1 MRPTASGSSI
11 ASGPQP
17 APAQAGRRVATIALL
32 VVGVL
37 LWLALGVGPG
47 IGIFRWVVIG
57 GAIAI
62 ALVPPVNRRVGTAL
76 EWSRRPSPRALA
88 WATILI
94 GITAA
99 FYFVLTAFLQ
109 DRDLFPRTH
118 DECSYYLG
126 AQMLARGRLWMPP
139 HPLGDFF
146 ESFYILTKPVY
157 CSIYFPGTA
166 LIFAPT
172 VWLDLPTWAMP
183 AVVSGAAVAL
193 LYRIITELIDGAAG
207 AVAALLLVSLT
218 WFRTYTV
225 LLMSQVPMLFLGLL
239 MIWLWLRWREQNR
252 WGWLLALGAAGGW
265 AAVTRP
271 ADALC
276 FAVPVLC
283 GTAALG
289 CVPPKAEVLRMT
301 STFGRTQ
308 PGAAVPH
315 GKSQP
320 AAAVPHGKL
329 QPGAAVPHVVF
340 SIGLLLLGAL
350 PFLALQLVFDIKVTG
365 DPFKTP
371 YTLYLD
377 RDQPG
382 STFGLHHFDPTLK
395 PASTLP
401 QIQADYELTKTYL
414 RHHQPDNFLG
424 PWVRTTE
431 SRPPYLAMIAGT
443 TLPAGI
449 LLVLVPVGLLGL
461 TDRRRL
467 VLFSTLP
474 VFLALY
480 IFNPFLLEHYAIPI
494 IPAVV
499 LCLLLGVDEV
509 ARAWPRHAAVLRPA
523 LTWGI
528 IAAAVTG
535 AWEVNHLIVRDPR
548 QQVSDEPLPSS
559 YLRELHD
566 RLRGRPA
573 VVLFQYS
580 PGDNWKEEPVC
591 NSEVAW
597 PDDAEVVR
605 AHDLGPRDHE
615 IVEYYANRQPDRM
628 FFTVS
633 RDRRTGA
640 RRISPI
646 ATTGQL
652 LQAWKEGK
660 DLNALLHPTE

>member
-1 MRPTASGSSI
+1 M
-11 ASGPQP
+11 
-17 APAQAGRRVATIALL
+17 LL
-32 VVGVL
+32 IVGVL
-37 LWLALGVGPG
+37 LWLAFGVGSG
-47 IGIFRWVVIG
+47 IGLFRWLVIV
-57 GAIAI
+57 GAIGI
-62 ALVPPVNRRVGTAL
+62 ALVPPINRRVRAAL
-76 EWSRRPSPRALA
+76 EWLRRPSPKALG

-99 FYFVLTAFLQ
+99 CYFVLTAFLQ

-126 AQMLARGRLWMPP
+126 VQMLARGRLWMPP

-166 LIFAPT
+166 LMFAPT
-172 VWLDLPTWAMP
+172 VWLHLPTWAMP
-183 AVVSGAAVAL
+183 ALVSGAAVAL
-193 LYRIITELIDGAAG
+193 LYRIITELIDGTAG

-225 LLMSQVPMLFLGLL
+225 LLMSQAPMLFLGLL
-239 MIWLWLRWREQNR
+239 MIWFWLRWRERKR

-265 AAVTRP
+265 AAIIRP
-271 ADALC
+271 VDAVC
-276 FAVPVLC
+276 FVVPV
-283 GTAALG
+283 GTAIL
-289 CVPPKAEVLRMT
+289 VDLL
-301 STFGRTQ
+301 S
-308 PGAAVPH
+308 GAADVARQRPGVPN
-315 GKSQP
+315 
-320 AAAVPHGKL
+320 A
-329 QPGAAVPHVVF
+329 VF
-340 SIGLLLLGAL
+340 SMGLLLLGAL
-350 PFLALQLVFDIKVTG
+350 PFLALQVVFDIKLTG
-365 DPFKTP
+365 QPFRTP

-377 RDQPG
+377 RNQPG
-382 STFGLHHFDPTLK
+382 STFGLRRFDLSLK

-414 RHHQPDNFLG
+414 RHHQANNFLG
-424 PWVRTTE
+424 PWVQTIE
-431 SRPPYLAMIAGT
+431 SRPPYLAMIVGT
-443 TLPAGI
+443 TLPTGVLI
-449 LLVLVPVGLLGL
+449 VLVPVGLLGL
-461 TDRRRL
+461 SDRRRF
-467 VLFSTLP
+467 VLFAALP

-480 IFNPFLLEHYAIPI
+480 IFNPFFLEHYAIPI

-499 LCLLLGVDEV
+499 LCLLLGVETV
-509 ARAWPRHAAVLRPA
+509 GRAWPRLANVVVPA
-523 LTWGI
+523 LTCGI

-535 AWEVNHLIVRDPR
+535 TWEVNHLIVRDPG

-615 IVEYYANRQPDRM
+615 IVEYYGSRQPDRM

-633 RDRRTGA
+633 RDRRTGQ

-646 ATTGQL
+646 ATAGQL

-660 DLNALLHPTE
+660 DLNALLHRTE

>member
-1 MRPTASGSSI
+1 M
-11 ASGPQP
+11 
-17 APAQAGRRVATIALL
+17 LL
-32 VVGVL
+32 IVGGM
-37 LWLALGVGPG
+37 LWLTFGFDRG
-47 IGIFRWVVIG
+47 IGIFRWLIIG
-57 GAIAI
+57 GAIGI
-62 ALVPPVNRRVGTAL
+62 ALVRPVSRRVGTAL
-76 EWSRRPSPRALA
+76 EWLRRPSPKALA
-88 WATILI
+88 RATILI
-94 GITAA
+94 GITATC
-99 FYFVLTAFLQ
+99 YFVLTAFLQ

-126 AQMLARGRLWMPP
+126 VQMLARGRLWMPP
-139 HPLGDFF
+139 RPMGDFF

-166 LIFAPT
+166 LLFAPT
-172 VWLDLPTWAMP
+172 VWLYLPTWAMP
-183 AVVSGAAVAL
+183 ALVSGAAVAL
-193 LYRIITELIDGAAG
+193 LYRIITDLIEGAAG

-239 MIWLWLRWREQNR
+239 MIWFWLRWRERKR
-252 WGWLLALGAAGGW
+252 WGWLVALGAAVGS
-265 AAVTRP
+265 AAITRP
-271 ADALC
+271 VDALC
-276 FAVPVLC
+276 FVIPI
-283 GTAALG
+283 
-289 CVPPKAEVLRMT
+289 
-301 STFGRTQ
+301 
-308 PGAAVPH
+308 GAAVGIDLFTKPR
-315 GKSQP
+315 
-320 AAAVPHGKL
+320 AAVPR
-329 QPGAAVPHVVF
+329 VVL
-340 SIGLLLLGAL
+340 SVGLVLLGVI
-350 PFLALQLVFDIKVTG
+350 PFLALQLVFDLKVTG
-365 DPFKTP
+365 HPFKTP

-377 RDQPG
+377 RNQPG

-395 PASTLP
+395 PMSTLP

-414 RHHQPDNFLG
+414 RHHQPDNFVG
-424 PWVRTTE
+424 PWFRTTE

-449 LLVLVPVGLLGL
+449 LLVLVPVGLLGMR
-461 TDRRRL
+461 DRRRV
-467 VLFSTLP
+467 VLFATLP

-480 IFNPFLLEHYAIPI
+480 VFNPFFLEHYAIPI

-499 LCLLLGVDEV
+499 LCMLLGVEAV
-509 ARAWPRHAAVLRPA
+509 GQAWPRLANVLVPA
-523 LTWGI
+523 LTCGI
-528 IAAAVTG
+528 VAASVTG
-535 AWEVNHLIVRDPR
+535 VWEVNHLIVRGPR

-591 NSEVAW
+591 NSEVGW

-605 AHDLGPRDHE
+605 AHDLGPRDQE

-633 RDRRTGA
+633 RDRRTGQ

-646 ATTGQL
+646 ATAGQL